1 MSRAPLP
8 PEGASSDKDVVAP
21 LEPRKADAKT
31 EAKPQEKSD
40 KNEKNGNSYNEESIQ
55 VLKGLEAVRKRPGM
69 YIGDTDDGTGLHHMV
84 YEVVDNAVDEALAGF
99 CNRIDVVIHHDGSVS
114 VEDNGRG
121 IPVGEHPTEKRP
133 TAEIVMTVLHAGG
146 KFNHSNYKVSGG
158 LHGVGVSVVNAL
170 SESLKLEIK
179 RDGKTWYQEYRRG
192 DPSTALEAI
201 GVTDKTGTK
210 VTFRPDPEVFKGTEF
225 SFEVLSQRL
234 RELAYLNRGLVIN
247 LEDERTGKSHDFHFE
262 GGIAQ
267 FVADLSAAKS
277 VIHDK
282 PVLVDGEVEGTQVE
296 IACQWNDSF
305 QETIFCFTNN
315 IKNKDGGTHLTGF
328 RAALTRTV
336 NAYAQGGTLLK
347 DLKSGLGGDDISEG
361 LIAVV
366 SIKHPD
372 PKFSNQPKDK
382 LVSSE
387 VKGIVERVVN
397 ERLGRFLEE
406 HPKEAK
412 QIIEKA
418 VLAARAREAAR
429 KARELVQRKGALD
442 FSSLPG
448 KLADCQERDPALSEL
463 YIVEGDSAG
472 GSAKQ
477 GRNRKDQAVLPLRG
491 KILNV
496 EKARLDKMLS
506 SAEIVTLITA
516 LGCGVEKEKAID
528 KVRYHRIIIMTDAD
542 VDGSHIRTLLLTFF
556 YRHFP
561 ELLERGYLY
570 IAQPPLYR
578 VKRGKKELYL
588 KNEQALEEFL
598 VDSATENLTLR
609 TAQMLPAGEPVTGDQ
624 LRQLSRQAARYKR
637 LLKVIDRKCDAR
649 IVDAIVKS
657 SRLSKADLRDQ
668 MVVARALGSLQQYF
682 NAYAP
687 ELADAL
693 LKVTPDTEHGGF
705 KIEAPAR
712 GGGVRKN
719 TTIDFEFMDSPE
731 FTDLSAI
738 YTDLAVLGP
747 PPYALQSGPDSPV
760 VEFQRV
766 EDLAEKIHELGKKGL
781 QIQRYKGLGE
791 MNPEQLWETTMDPAR
806 RTLLQ
811 VRVED
816 AYEADRLFSTL
827 MGDLVEPRREFIEQN
842 ALNVRNLDV

>member
-1 MSRAPLP
+1 MSTDSDSAVGQELGRP
-8 PEGASSDKDVVAP
+8 AS
-21 LEPRKADAKT
+21 E
-31 EAKPQEKSD
+31 
-40 KNEKNGNSYNEESIQ
+40 YNEESIQ
-55 VLKGLEAVRKRPGM
+55 VLKGLEAVRMRPGM
-69 YIGDTDDGTGLHHMV
+69 YIGDTDDGSGLHHMA
-84 YEVVDNAVDEALAGF
+84 YEVVDNSVDEALAGF
-99 CNRIDVVIHHDGSVS
+99 CNRIGVQVHFDDSVS

-170 SESLKLEIK
+170 SEWLKLEIK
-179 RDGKTWYQEYRRG
+179 RDGKVYYQEYRRG
-192 DPSTALEAI
+192 DPVTSLEEI
-201 GVTDKTGTK
+201 GVSEKSGTK
-210 VTFRPDPEVFKGTEF
+210 ITFKPDAAIFKGTTEF

-234 RELAYLNRGLVIN
+234 RELCYLNRGLTIT
-247 LEDERTGKSHDFHFE
+247 LEDERSGKAHEFQFTG
-262 GGIAQ
+262 GLAQ
-267 FVADLSAAKS
+267 FVADLNTTR
-277 VIHDK
+277 VVTHEK
-282 PVLVDGEVEGTQVE
+282 PIVVEGEQDGTVVE
-296 IACQWNDSF
+296 IALQWNDSY
-305 QETIFCFTNN
+305 TDSIFCFTNN

-336 NAYAQGGTLLK
+336 NAYAQAAGLLK
-347 DLKSGLGGDDISEG
+347 DLKNGLGGDDISEG
-361 LIAVV
+361 MTAVV
-366 SIKHPD
+366 SVKHPD

-387 VKGIVERVVN
+387 VKGIVERIVN

-406 HPKEAK
+406 HPREAK
-412 QIIEKA
+412 QVIEKA
-418 VLAARAREAAR
+418 VLAARARDAAR

-442 FSSLPG
+442 ISSLPG

-477 GRNRKDQAVLPLRG
+477 GRNRKDQAILPLRG

-506 SAEIVTLITA
+506 SQEIVVLITA
-516 LGCGVEKEKAID
+516 LGCGVEKEKEIE
-528 KVRYHRIIIMTDAD
+528 KIRYHRVIVMTDAD

-561 ELLERGYLY
+561 EIIERGYLF

-578 VKRGKKELYL
+578 VKKGKREIYL

-598 VDSATENLTLR
+598 LDSATENLTLR
-609 TAQMLPAGEPVTGDQ
+609 PGAGGQPIGGDT
-624 LRQLSRQAARYKR
+624 LRHLARQAGRYRR
-637 LLKVIDRKCDAR
+637 LLRVVDRRFDAR
-649 IVDAIVKS
+649 LVDAIIKAAH
-657 SRLSKADLRDQ
+657 LSKADLKDPKLIAKGL
-668 MVVARALGSLQQYF
+668 ARLEEYF
-682 NAYAP
+682 DAYAP
-687 ELADAL
+687 ELKDVV
-693 LKVTPDTEHGGF
+693 LKLAPDSEHGGY
-705 KIEAPAR
+705 KIEAP
-712 GGGVRKN
+712 VRPSGIRRA
-719 TTIDFEFMDSPE
+719 TVIDFPFLDSPE
-731 FTDLSAI
+731 FADLTALHQELSIMGA
-738 YTDLAVLGP
+738 A
-747 PPYALQSGPDSPV
+747 PYRLESGGDQV
-760 VEFQRV
+760 DFDRV
-766 EDLAEKIHELGKKGL
+766 EDLGDRIHELGKKGL

-791 MNPEQLWETTMDPAR
+791 MNPEQLWETTMDPCR

-816 AYEADRLFSTL
+816 AFEADRLFSTL
-827 MGDLVEPRREFIEQN
+827 MGDLVEPRREFIAQN

>member
-1 MSRAPLP
+1 MSTETNTGSGSYD
-8 PEGASSDKDVVAP
+8 EG
-21 LEPRKADAKT
+21 
-31 EAKPQEKSD
+31 
-40 KNEKNGNSYNEESIQ
+40 SIQ

-99 CNRIDVVIHHDGSVS
+99 CDQVDVKIHVDGSVS

-121 IPVGEHPTEKRP
+121 IPVGQHPTEGRP
-133 TAEIVMTVLHAGG
+133 TAEVVMTVLHAGG

-170 SESLKLEIK
+170 SEWVKLEIK
-179 RDGKTWYQEYRRG
+179 REGKTWYQEYRRG
-192 DPSTALEAI
+192 DPTTGLDAI
-201 GVTDKTGTK
+201 GVSERSGTK
-210 VTFRPDPEVFKGTEF
+210 VTFKPDPEVFKDTEF
-225 SFEVLSQRL
+225 SFDILSQRL
-234 RELAYLNRGLVIN
+234 RELSYLNRGLIIKI
-247 LEDERTGKSHDFHFE
+247 EDERSGKTHDFRFE

-267 FVADLSAAKS
+267 FVADLSSSKTP
-277 VIHDK
+277 VYDK
-282 PVLVDGEVEGTQVE
+282 PISIEGEVDGTIVE
-296 IACQWNDSF
+296 IAAQWNDSF
-305 QETIFCFTNN
+305 QETIYCFTNN
-315 IKNKDGGTHLTGF
+315 IKNRDGGTHLTGF

-336 NAYAQGGTLLK
+336 NAYAQNSGLLK
-347 DLKSGLGGDDISEG
+347 DLKAGLGGDDISEG
-361 LIAVV
+361 MVAVV

-397 ERLGRFLEE
+397 ERLARFLEE

-412 QIIEKA
+412 LIIEKA
-418 VLAARAREAAR
+418 VLSARARDAAR
-429 KARELVQRKGALD
+429 KARELVQRKGALE

-448 KLADCQERDPALSEL
+448 KLADCQERDPAHSEL
-463 YIVEGDSAG
+463 YLVEGDSAG

-506 SAEIVTLITA
+506 SQEIVTLITA
-516 LGCGVEKEKAID
+516 LGCGVEKEKD
-528 KVRYHRIIIMTDAD
+528 MEKLRYQRIIIMTDAD

-561 ELLERGYLY
+561 EIVDRGYLF

-578 VKRGKKELYL
+578 VKKGKRELYL
-588 KNEQALEEFL
+588 KNEGALEEHL
-598 VDSATENLTLR
+598 LDSATENLSLKSTDR
-609 TAQMLPAGEPVTGDQ
+609 PEPVQGDR
-624 LRQLSRQAARYKR
+624 LKEMARQAARYKR
-637 LLKVIDRKCDAR
+637 LLRAIDRKSDSR
-649 IVDAIVKS
+649 MVDGIVKS
-657 SRLSKADLRDQ
+657 SHLTKADLKDQ
-668 MVVARALGSLQQYF
+668 GVLVKAMESAAAYF
-682 NAYAP
+682 DKFLP
-687 ELADAL
+687 ELSGAEM
-693 LKVTPDTEHGGF
+693 KVKPDSEHGGF

-712 GGGVRKN
+712 TNGVRK
-719 TTIDFEFMDSPE
+719 TTVIDFAFLDSPE
-731 FTDLSAI
+731 FTELSA
-738 YTDLAVLGP
+738 THARLAVLGL
-747 PPYALQSGPDSPV
+747 PPYTLDGNGDSF
-760 VEFQRV
+760 EFQRV
-766 EDLAEKIHELGKKGL
+766 EDLAEKIHEIGRKGL

-791 MNPEQLWETTMDPAR
+791 MNPEQLWETTMDPSR

-816 AYEADRLFSTL
+816 AFEADRLFSTL
-827 MGDLVEPRREFIEQN
+827 MGDLVEPRRDFIEKN

>member
-1 MSRAPLP
+1 MSTDADNAPDQEQP
-8 PEGASSDKDVVAP
+8 
-21 LEPRKADAKT
+21 
-31 EAKPQEKSD
+31 KPGSE
-40 KNEKNGNSYNEESIQ
+40 YNEESIQ
-55 VLKGLEAVRKRPGM
+55 VLKGLEAVRMRPGM
-69 YIGDTDDGTGLHHMV
+69 YIGDTDDGSGLHHMV
-84 YEVVDNAVDEALAGF
+84 YEVVDNSVDEALAGF
-99 CNRIDVVIHHDGSVS
+99 CNRIGVQVHFDDSVS

-170 SESLKLEIK
+170 SEWLKLEIK
-179 RDGKTWYQEYRRG
+179 RDGKVYYQEYRRG
-192 DPSTALEAI
+192 DPVTVLEEI
-201 GVTDKTGTK
+201 GVSEKTGTK
-210 VTFRPDPEVFKGTEF
+210 ITFKPDPAIFKGTTEF

-234 RELAYLNRGLVIN
+234 RELCYLNRGLTIT
-247 LEDERTGKSHDFHFE
+247 LEDERSGKAHEFQFA
-262 GGIAQ
+262 GGLAQ
-267 FVADLSAAKS
+267 FVADLNTTR
-277 VIHDK
+277 VVTHEK
-282 PVLVDGEVEGTQVE
+282 PIVLEGEQDGTIVE
-296 IACQWNDSF
+296 IALQWNDSY
-305 QETIFCFTNN
+305 TDSIFCFTNN

-336 NAYAQGGTLLK
+336 NAYAQAAGLLK
-347 DLKSGLGGDDISEG
+347 DLKNGLGGDDISEG
-361 LIAVV
+361 MTAVV
-366 SIKHPD
+366 SVKHPD

-387 VKGIVERVVN
+387 VKGIVERIVN

-406 HPKEAK
+406 HPREAK
-412 QIIEKA
+412 QVIEKA
-418 VLAARAREAAR
+418 VLAARARDAAR

-442 FSSLPG
+442 ISSLPG

-477 GRNRKDQAVLPLRG
+477 GRNRKDQAILPLRG

-496 EKARLDKMLS
+496 EKARIDKMLS
-506 SAEIVTLITA
+506 SQEIVVLITA
-516 LGCGVEKEKAID
+516 LGCGVEKEKEID
-528 KVRYHRIIIMTDAD
+528 KIRYHRVIIMTDAD

-561 ELLERGYLY
+561 EIVERGYLF

-578 VKRGKKELYL
+578 VKKGKRELYL
-588 KNEQALEEFL
+588 KNEQAMEEFL
-598 VDSATENLTLR
+598 LESATESLLLR
-609 TAQMLPAGEPVTGDQ
+609 PSTGGGAITGEK
-624 LRQLSRQAARYKR
+624 LRHLARQAGRYKR
-637 LLKVIDRKCDAR
+637 LLRVLDRKFDAR
-649 IVDAIVKS
+649 LIDAIVKAA
-657 SRLSKADLRDQ
+657 RLAKADLRDPKIL
-668 MVVARALGSLQQYF
+668 AKALTRLEEYF
-682 NAYAP
+682 DAYAP
-687 ELADAL
+687 ELKDVV
-693 LKVTPDTEHGGF
+693 LKLAPDSEHGGY
-705 KIEAPAR
+705 KIEAP
-712 GGGVRKN
+712 VRPAGIRR
-719 TTIDFEFMDSPE
+719 TTVIDFQFLDSPE
-731 FTDLSAI
+731 FGDLTAL
-738 YTDLAVLGP
+738 YQELAVLGP
-747 PPYALQSGPDSPV
+747 PPYRLEAGPEAVD
-760 VEFQRV
+760 FHRL
-766 EDLAEKIHELGKKGL
+766 EDLAERVHEVGKKGL

-827 MGDLVEPRREFIEQN
+827 MGDLVEPRREFIAQN

>member
-1 MSRAPLP
+1 MTSPVVPAGGATAGESAPSAP
-8 PEGASSDKDVVAP
+8 AAPSSASA
-21 LEPRKADAKT
+21 
-31 EAKPQEKSD
+31 
-40 KNEKNGNSYNEESIQ
+40 YNEESIQ

-99 CNRIDVVIHHDGSVS
+99 CDRVDVTIHFDGSVA

-133 TAEIVMTVLHAGG
+133 TAEIVMTMLHAGG

-170 SESLKLEIK
+170 AEWLKLEIK
-179 RDGKTWYQEYRRG
+179 RDGKTFYQEYRRG
-192 DPSTALEAI
+192 DAVTPIAAI
-201 GVTDKTGTK
+201 GVSEKTGTK
-210 VTFRPDPEVFKGTEF
+210 ITFKPDAEIFKGTEF
-225 SFEVLSQRL
+225 SFEILSQRL
-234 RELAYLNRGLVIN
+234 RELSYLNRGLTITIR
-247 LEDERTGKSHDFHFE
+247 DERADKSHEFNFV
-262 GGIAQ
+262 GGISQ
-267 FVADLSAAKS
+267 FVADLNASKTS
-277 VIHDK
+277 IHDK
-282 PVLVDGEVEGTQVE
+282 PIGVLGEVEGTQVD
-296 IACQWNDSF
+296 IAVQWNDSY
-305 QETIFCFTNN
+305 QEAIYCFTNN

-336 NAYAQGGTLLK
+336 NAYAQSAGLLK
-347 DLKSGLGGDDISEG
+347 DLKQGLSGDDISEG
-361 LIAVV
+361 LTAIV

-387 VKGIVERVVN
+387 VKGIVERIVN
-397 ERLGRFLEE
+397 EKLGRFLEE
-406 HPKEAK
+406 HPREAK

-418 VLAARAREAAR
+418 VLAARARDAAR
-429 KARELVQRKGALD
+429 KAREMVQRKGALD
-442 FSSLPG
+442 SSSLPG
-448 KLADCQERDPALSEL
+448 KLADCQERDPALAEL

-477 GRNRKDQAVLPLRG
+477 GRNRKDQAILPLRG

-496 EKARLDKMLS
+496 EKARLEKMLS
-506 SAEIVTLITA
+506 SQEIVTLITA
-516 LGCGVEKEKAID
+516 LGCGVEKEKDVD
-528 KVRYHRIIIMTDAD
+528 KIRYHRIIIMTDAD

-561 ELLERGYLY
+561 EIVERGYLY

-578 VKRGKKELYL
+578 VKKGKKELYL
-588 KNEQALEEFL
+588 KNEQALEDFL
-598 VDSATENLTLR
+598 LESASENLKLR
-609 TAQMLPAGEPVTGDQ
+609 AAGSPGIIGQELQ
-624 LRQLSRQAARYKR
+624 RLARQAARYRR
-637 LLKVIDRKCDAR
+637 LLGVIDRKCDAR
-649 IVDAIVKS
+649 IVDGIVKFA
-657 SRLSKADLRDQ
+657 RLTKNDLRDQ
-668 MVVARALGSLQQYF
+668 MTVAKALTRLQQYF
-682 NAYAP
+682 DQFAP
-687 ELADAL
+687 ELSDAV
-693 LKVTPDTEHGGF
+693 LKVAPDTEHGGF
-705 KIEAPAR
+705 KIVASAR
-712 GGGVRKN
+712 AAGVRKP

-731 FTDLSAI
+731 FADLVAIHKDLIVMGESPYILEHGTDLIDFARLEE
-738 YTDLAVLGP
+738 LADKVN
-747 PPYALQSGPDSPV
+747 
-760 VEFQRV
+760 
-766 EDLAEKIHELGKKGL
+766 ELGKKGL
-781 QIQRYKGLGE
+781 AIQRYKGLGE

-827 MGDLVEPRREFIEQN
+827 MGDLVEPRRAFIENN

>member
-1 MSRAPLP
+1 MSVDTDNAQGQELP
-8 PEGASSDKDVVAP
+8 KGPSE
-21 LEPRKADAKT
+21 
-31 EAKPQEKSD
+31 
-40 KNEKNGNSYNEESIQ
+40 YNEESIQ
-55 VLKGLEAVRKRPGM
+55 VLKGLEAVRMRPGM
-69 YIGDTDDGTGLHHMV
+69 YIGDTDDGSGLHHMV
-84 YEVVDNAVDEALAGF
+84 YEVVDNSVDEALAGY
-99 CNRIDVVIHHDGSVS
+99 CNRIGVQVHFDDSVS

-170 SESLKLEIK
+170 SEWLKLEIK
-179 RDGKTWYQEYRRG
+179 RDGKVYHQEYRKG
-192 DPSTALEAI
+192 DPATGLEEI
-201 GVTDKTGTK
+201 GISEKSGTK
-210 VTFRPDPEVFKGTEF
+210 ITFKPDGSIFRGITEF

-234 RELAYLNRGLVIN
+234 RELSYLNRGLTIT
-247 LEDERTGKSHDFHFE
+247 LEDERSGKSNEFNFV
-262 GGIAQ
+262 GGLAQ
-267 FVADLSAAKS
+267 FVADLNTTR
-277 VIHDK
+277 VVTHEK
-282 PVLVDGEVEGTQVE
+282 PIVVEGEQDGTVVE
-296 IACQWNDSF
+296 IALQWNDSY
-305 QETIFCFTNN
+305 QDSIFCFTNN

-336 NAYAQGGTLLK
+336 NAYAQSAGLLK
-347 DLKSGLGGDDISEG
+347 DLRNGLGGDDISEG
-361 LIAVV
+361 LTAVV
-366 SIKHPD
+366 SVKHPD

-387 VKGIVERVVN
+387 VKGIVERIVN

-406 HPKEAK
+406 HPREAK
-412 QIIEKA
+412 QVIEKA
-418 VLAARAREAAR
+418 VLAARARDAAR

-442 FSSLPG
+442 ISSLPG

-477 GRNRKDQAVLPLRG
+477 GRNRKDQAILPLRG

-506 SAEIVTLITA
+506 SQEIVTLITA
-516 LGCGVEKEKAID
+516 LGCGVEKEKEID
-528 KVRYHRIIIMTDAD
+528 KIRYHRVIVMTDAD

-561 ELLERGYLY
+561 EIVERGYLF

-578 VKRGKKELYL
+578 VKKGKREIYL
-588 KNEQALEEFL
+588 KNEQALEEYL
-598 VDSATENLTLR
+598 LDSATENLSLR
-609 TAQMLPAGEPVTGDQ
+609 PSSGGEFIGGEE
-624 LRQLSRQAARYKR
+624 LRHLARQAGRYRR
-637 LLKVIDRKCDAR
+637 LLKVLDRRFDAR
-649 IVDAIVKS
+649 LVDSIIKAG
-657 SRLSKADLRDQ
+657 RLSKADLKDPKLI
-668 MVVARALGSLQQYF
+668 AKALGRLEEYF
-682 NAYAP
+682 EAYAP
-687 ELADAL
+687 ELRDVV
-693 LKVTPDTEHGGF
+693 LKLAPDSEHGGY
-705 KIEAPAR
+705 KIEAP
-712 GGGVRKN
+712 VRPSGIRRA
-719 TTIDFEFMDSPE
+719 TVIDYPFLDSPE
-731 FTDLSAI
+731 FADLSALHGELSVMGPAP
-738 YTDLAVLGP
+738 YRLVSGTDTV
-747 PPYALQSGPDSPV
+747 DF
-760 VEFQRV
+760 ERV
-766 EDLAEKIHELGKKGL
+766 EDLADRVNELGKKGL

-816 AYEADRLFSTL
+816 AFEADRLFSTL
-827 MGDLVEPRREFIEQN
+827 MGDLVEPRREFIAQN

>member
-1 MSRAPLP
+1 MTRDPS
-8 PEGASSDKDVVAP
+8 ES
-21 LEPRKADAKT
+21 ADADLSEKT
-31 EAKPQEKSD
+31 EIEADAESAS
-40 KNEKNGNSYNEESIQ
+40 GSSYNEGSIQ

-84 YEVVDNAVDEALAGF
+84 YEVVDNSVDEALGGH
-99 CNRIDVVIHHDGSVS
+99 CNRIEVAIHHDDSVS
-114 VEDNGRG
+114 VSDNGRG

-133 TAEIVMTVLHAGG
+133 TAEVVMTVLHAGG

-170 SESLKLEIK
+170 SDTLKLEIK
-179 RDGKTWYQEYRRG
+179 RDGKTWYQEYHRG
-192 DPSTALEAI
+192 DPVTGLDAI

-210 VTFRPDPEVFKGTEF
+210 VTFHPDPEIFKGTEF
-225 SFEVLSQRL
+225 SFDILSQRL
-234 RELAYLNRGLVIN
+234 RELAYLNRGLVIT
-247 LEDERTGKSHDFHFE
+247 LSDERTGKSHDFHFE
-262 GGIAQ
+262 GGIGQ
-267 FVADLSAAKS
+267 FVADLSTSKAG
-277 VIHDK
+277 IHDK
-282 PVLVDGEVEGTQVE
+282 PVLIEGEVDGTQVD
-296 IACQWNDSF
+296 IAAQWNDSY
-305 QETIFCFTNN
+305 QEVIFCFTNN

-328 RAALTRTV
+328 RAALTRTI
-336 NAYAQGGTLLK
+336 NAYAQSTSLLK
-347 DLKSGLGGDDISEG
+347 DLKAGLGGDDISEG
-361 LIAVV
+361 MIAVV

-387 VKGIVERVVN
+387 VKGIVERIVN

-418 VLAARAREAAR
+418 VLAARARDAAR

-506 SAEIVTLITA
+506 SQEIVTLITA
-516 LGCGVEKEKAID
+516 LGCGVEKEKTID

-561 ELLERGYLY
+561 ELLDRGYLY

-588 KNEQALEEFL
+588 KNEQALDDFL
-598 VDSATENLTLR
+598 VESATESLILR
-609 TAQMLPAGEPVTGDQ
+609 TSSGAEFTSEK
-624 LRQLSRQAARYKR
+624 LRQLSRQAGRYKK
-637 LLKVIDRKCDAR
+637 LLRVIDRRCDAR

-657 SRLSKADLRDQ
+657 ARLSKNDLRDQ
-668 MVVARALGSLQQYF
+668 MIVAKALTSLQEYF
-682 NAYAP
+682 DKYAP
-687 ELADAL
+687 ELSDAVLKIAADS
-693 LKVTPDTEHGGF
+693 EHGGF
-705 KIEAPAR
+705 KIEAAAR
-712 GGGVRKN
+712 AGGVRKN
-719 TTIDFEFMDSPE
+719 TTIDFAFMDSPE
-731 FTDLSAI
+731 LTDLSTI
-738 YTDLAVLGP
+738 YAGLAVLGP
-747 PPYALQSGPDSPV
+747 PPYALQGANDT

-766 EDLAEKIHELGKKGL
+766 EELAERVHELGKKGL

-791 MNPEQLWETTMDPAR
+791 MNPEQLWETTMDPSR

-816 AYEADRLFSTL
+816 AFEADRLFSTL

>member
-1 MSRAPLP
+1 MSRDPSTPAAEESLSDDEAVDPVA
-8 PEGASSDKDVVAP
+8 AS
-21 LEPRKADAKT
+21 
-31 EAKPQEKSD
+31 
-40 KNEKNGNSYNEESIQ
+40 SYNEGSIQ

-84 YEVVDNAVDEALAGF
+84 YEVVDNSVDEALAGH
-99 CNRIDVVIHHDGSVS
+99 CDRIEVTIHHGDAVSVS
-114 VEDNGRG
+114 DNGRG

-170 SESLKLEIK
+170 SDSLKLEIK
-179 RDGKTWYQEYRRG
+179 RDGKTWYQEYHRG
-192 DPSTALEAI
+192 DPVTTLEAI

-210 VTFRPDPEVFKGTEF
+210 ITFHPDPEIFKGTEF
-225 SFEVLSQRL
+225 SFDILSQRL
-234 RELAYLNRGLVIN
+234 RELAYLNRGLTII
-247 LEDERTGKSHDFHFE
+247 LSDERTGKTHDFHFE

-267 FVADLSAAKS
+267 FVADLSTSKTG
-277 VIHDK
+277 IHDK
-282 PVLVDGEVEGTQVE
+282 PILIEGEVDGTVVE
-296 IACQWNDSF
+296 IAAQWNDSY
-305 QETIFCFTNN
+305 QEVIFCFTNN

-336 NAYAQGGTLLK
+336 NAYAAATTLLK
-347 DLKSGLGGDDISEG
+347 DLKTGLGGDDITEG
-361 LIAVV
+361 MIAVV

-387 VKGIVERVVN
+387 VKGIVERIVN

-406 HPKEAK
+406 HPKESK

-418 VLAARAREAAR
+418 VLAARARDAAR
-429 KARELVQRKGALD
+429 KARELVQRKGALE
-442 FSSLPG
+442 FSGLPG
-448 KLADCQERDPALSEL
+448 KLADCQERDPAFSEL

-506 SAEIVTLITA
+506 SQEIVTLITA
-516 LGCGVEKEKAID
+516 LGCGVEKEKVIE

-561 ELLERGYLY
+561 ELLDRGYLY

-588 KNEQALEEFL
+588 KNEQALDDFL
-598 VDSATENLTLR
+598 VESATESLLLR
-609 TAQMLPAGEPVTGDQ
+609 SSLGGDPVTGDR
-624 LRQLSRQAARYKR
+624 LRQLSRQAGRYKR
-637 LLKVIDRKCDAR
+637 LLRVIDRKCDSR

-657 SRLSKADLRDQ
+657 ARLAKSDLRDQ
-668 MVVARALGSLQQYF
+668 MIVAKAVSGLQEYF
-682 NAYAP
+682 DRYAP
-687 ELADAL
+687 ELSDAVLKITADS
-693 LKVTPDTEHGGF
+693 EHSGY
-705 KIEAPAR
+705 KIEAAPR
-712 GGGVRKN
+712 SGGVRKH
-719 TTIDFEFMDSPE
+719 TTIDFAFMDSPE
-731 FTDLSAI
+731 FTDLATI
-738 YTDLAVLGP
+738 YADLAVLGP
-747 PPYALQSGPDSPV
+747 PPYALQSGNDL

-766 EDLAEKIHELGKKGL
+766 EELAERVHDLGKKGL

-816 AYEADRLFSTL
+816 AFEADRLFSTL
-827 MGDLVEPRREFIEQN
+827 MGDLVEPRREFIELN
-842 ALNVRNLDV
+842 ALNVRNLDVLAAAGPRSAAPDRRRVGEGGK